1 MRLHP
6 FALLAAFSLLS
17 ACGGSASVIPAS
29 TVRKVILTGS
39 ATTLNVGDT
48 MTLTATALDANGA
61 VVSNAGSTIWTSSA
75 TTAATV
81 NQSGKVTAVGA
92 GNSVIT
98 ADIADVKGTY
108 SVKVNLAGTASRS
121 PR

>member
-6 FALLAAFSLLS
+6 FPVFAAFSLLL
-17 ACGGSASVIPAS
+17 ACGGSEPVIPAS
-29 TVRKVILTGS
+29 TVRKVTVTGS
-39 ATTLNVGDT
+39 ATSMNVGDM
-48 MTLTATALDANGA
+48 MTLTATGLDANGA
-61 VVSNAGSTIWTSSA
+61 VVSNSGLTIWTSSA
-75 TTAATV
+75 TTVATV

-92 GNSVIT
+92 GTTVIT
-98 ADIADVKGTY
+98 ADIANVQGNY